1 MNPIALV
8 FLISLLAKARTRQEK
23 LKLVMLT
30 MTVLSQ
36 HQGYHPRHA
45 TMANLRRMTRSTSSD
60 DLVVHLLAFLR
71 EEPTGV
77 NDPFNSDI
85 LRKIL
90 RGNEKQ
96 FRRMFRLS
104 RLVFVN
110 LQITKLSAAERAHD
124 RRVT

>member
-1 MNPIALV
+1 
-8 FLISLLAKARTRQEK
+8 
-23 LKLVMLT
+23 

-36 HQGYHPRHA
+36 QQGHHPGHA
-45 TMANLRRMTRSTSSD
+45 TMTNLRRMTRSTSSD
-60 DLVVHLLAFLR
+60 DIVVHLLASLR
-71 EEPTGV
+71 EEPTGL

-104 RLVFVN
+104 CLVFVN